1 MTDLAR
7 LDAIAQAD
15 LVRRGEAA
23 PLELVDA
30 AIDRI
35 EAVNGR
41 LNAVVTPLYEAVR
54 EAARRPLPDGPL
66 AGVPFL
72 VKDLGSSMAGVPE
85 TMGSR
90 ALRDNRPAADNA
102 LVGRYRAAGLLI
114 VGRTNTPEFGN
125 HSTTEPAL
133 FGPTRN
139 PWDLALTPGG
149 SSGGSAVAVASG
161 MVPVAHGGDG
171 AGSLRI
177 PASCCGVFGLKPTRG
192 RVSMSPGGDEVWAL
206 NVRHGI
212 SRSVRDSAALLDVE
226 AGRVPGD
233 PYPAATPARPF
244 LDEVGRDPGRLRIGW
259 TARPTLDVPV
269 DAECVDAV
277 REAAELLASLG
288 HDVEE
293 AAPAVDGE
301 VLVGPLGAVWALG
314 NLADAAYAE
323 RLLGRPL
330 GAEELEV
337 TTWELVE
344 HARELS
350 PLDILAAIG
359 ALGDAARSV
368 GPFFETYDAWLTPTL
383 ARRPERLGVLNRSY
397 GGALAWQ
404 RFDCSFNP
412 WNPIANITGH
422 PAMSL
427 PLHWTDDGIPIGVL
441 VTGRHGDEATL
452 FRLAGQL
459 EAVRPWAGR
468 LPPIHASAGRG
479 GPADAAPTSGSD
491 DR

>member
-15 LVRRGEAA
+15 LVRRGEVT

-30 AIDRI
+30 AIERI
-35 EAVNGR
+35 EAVNGT
-41 LNAVVTPLYEAVR
+41 LNAVVTPLYDAAR
-54 EAARRPLPDGPL
+54 EAARGPLPAGPL

-72 VKDLGSSMAGVPE
+72 VKDLGSSMAGIPE

-90 ALRDNRPAADNA
+90 ALRDHRPAADNA

-114 VGRTNTPEFGN
+114 LGRTNTPEFGN

-139 PWDLALTPGG
+139 PWDPALTPGG

-192 RVSMSPGGDEVWAL
+192 RVSMAPGGDEVWAL
-206 NVRHGI
+206 NVRHAI
-212 SRSVRDSAALLDVE
+212 SRSVRDSAALLDIE

-233 PYPAATPARPF
+233 PYPAAPPARPF

-259 TARPTLDVPV
+259 TATPSLEVPV
-269 DAECVDAV
+269 DADCVDAV
-277 REAAELLASLG
+277 RTAAELLASLG
-288 HDVEE
+288 HEVEE
-293 AAPAVDGE
+293 ASPSFDGE

-314 NLADAAYAE
+314 NLADTAYAE

-330 GAEELEV
+330 GAEELEL

-344 HARELS
+344 HARALA
-350 PLDILAAIG
+350 PLDVLDAIG
-359 ALGDAARSV
+359 ALGAAARAV
-368 GPFFETYDAWLTPTL
+368 APFFETYDAWLTPTL
-383 ARRPERLGVLNRSY
+383 ARRPEPLGVLNRSH

-404 RFDCSFNP
+404 RSDCSFNP

-427 PLHWTDDGIPIGVL
+427 PLHWTADGIPIGVL

-459 EAVRPWAGR
+459 EAARPWAGR
-468 LPPIHASAGRG
+468 LPPIHASADRSE
-479 GPADAAPTSGSD
+479 PASGATTATAD
-491 DR
+491 G

>member
-1 MTDLAR
+1 MNDLAR

-15 LVRRGEAA
+15 LVRAGEVT

-30 AIDRI
+30 AIGRI
-35 EAVNGR
+35 EALNGR
-41 LNAVVTPLYEAVR
+41 LNAVVTPLYG
-54 EAARRPLPDGPL
+54 AARTASQAPLPDGPL

-72 VKDLGSSMAGVPE
+72 VKDLGASMAGVPE

-90 ALRDNRPAADNA
+90 ALRDHRPPRDNA

-114 VGRTNTPEFGN
+114 LGRTNTPEFGN

-133 FGPTRN
+133 FGAARN
-139 PWDLALTPGG
+139 PWDPALTAGG

-161 MVPVAHGGDG
+161 MVPAAHGGDG

-192 RVSMSPGGDEVWAL
+192 RVSMAPGGDEVWPL
-206 NVRHGI
+206 NVRHAI
-212 SRSVRDSAALLDVE
+212 TRSVRDSAALLDIE

-233 PYPAATPARPF
+233 PYPAAPPARPF

-259 TARPTLDVPV
+259 TATATLDVPV
-269 DAECVDAV
+269 DSDCADAV
-277 REAAELLASLG
+277 REAARLLASLG

-293 AAPAVDGE
+293 AVPAFDGE

-314 NLADAAYAE
+314 NLADASFAE
-323 RLLGRPL
+323 RFLGRPL
-330 GAEELEV
+330 GAEELEI

-350 PLDILAAIG
+350 PLDILEAVG
-359 ALGDAARSV
+359 ALGAAARGV
-368 GPFFETYDAWLTPTL
+368 APFFETYDVWLTPTL
-383 ARRPERLGVLNRSY
+383 ARRPEPLGVLNRSY

-412 WNPIANITGH
+412 WNPIANITGN

-427 PLHWTDDGIPIGVL
+427 PLHWTADGIPIGVL
-441 VTGRHGDEATL
+441 ATGRFGDEATL

-459 EAVRPWAGR
+459 EAARPWADR
-468 LPPIHASAGRG
+468 LPPIHASAGSG
-479 GPADAAPTSGSD
+479 APSGASVAATG